1 MKRKGLYSLLCA
13 SIIAST
19 CAAQTA
25 YAAPNQF
32 EKATKVIQQ
41 EYNLNSLYD
50 KNFNKYSIQRSP
62 LEQRLKDIPLHPES
76 FGNLKT
82 TNDEDPL
89 YEMEYND
96 DFDAANTAK
105 FEKAMVGQLLP
116 LYDVDMF
123 KLTVPDKGVVLIGG
137 TTNSTAIQLL
147 FGLFQKDYAEN
158 NNLVYLG
165 YDDSDPEVFVEAFRV
180 NKPGTYYINAIDYD
194 NQDDIDNNTEDDLYA
209 VIPVF
214 VDDVAPSKPVINK
227 VDNNDKAVTGKAEAN
242 STISIKNGSKTLGT
256 GKTTSKGTFSVKI
269 SVQKANT
276 KLTVTAKDKSGNISS
291 PATVIVADVI
301 PPTKPTI
308 NKIDDN
314 DKVVKGKAEANSTV
328 TVHANSKTLGSKK
341 ADSKGNYSVI
351 IKPQKAGTNVY
362 VYATDKAGNKS
373 SNAVKKVVKH

>member
-1 MKRKGLYSLLCA
+1 MKKKGLYSLLCA
-13 SIIAST
+13 GIIAST

-32 EKATKVIQQ
+32 DKATEFIQQ
-41 EYNLNSLYD
+41 KYKHYSLHH
-50 KNFNKYSIQRSP
+50 KNFKKYPIQRSP
-62 LEQRLKDIPLHPES
+62 IEQRLKNISLHPKS
-76 FGNLKT
+76 FSTLKT
-82 TNDEDPL
+82 TNDVDPL

-96 DFDAANTAK
+96 DFKAANTAQ
-105 FEKAMVGQLLP
+105 FEKSMIGQLLP

-123 KLTVPDKGVVLIGG
+123 KLTVPDKGVVLVGG
-137 TTNSTAIQLL
+137 ATSSYAIQLL
-147 FGLFQKDYAEN
+147 FGLFQKDYADN
-158 NNLVYLG
+158 NNLIYLG
-165 YDDSDPEVFVEAFRV
+165 YDDSDPDVYVEAFRV
-180 NKPGTYYINAIDYD
+180 NKPGTYYINAMDYD

-227 VDNNDKAVTGKAEAN
+227 VDNNDKAVTGKAEAD

-328 TVHANSKTLGSKK
+328 TVRANSKTLGSKK

-362 VYATDKAGNKS
+362 VYAADKAGNKS
-373 SNAVKKVVKH
+373 SSAGKKVVKH